1 MVAERRAAIN
11 WVIAI
16 PRRCVARGLQEAAVA
31 ARRRPKH
38 RRLGDGDIDHLRSA
52 AVAGEADPVRIDKSC
67 GGKLVHRILETVNA
81 VDPDEALQCFG
92 PGRPAPANP
101 SLRSEEHTSELQ
113 SLMRIS
119 YAVFCL
125 KKKKN

>member
-67 GGKLVHRILETVNA
+67 GGKLVHRILETVN
-81 VDPDEALQCFG
+81 
-92 PGRPAPANP
+92 
-101 SLRSEEHTSELQ
+101 RSEERRVGKECVCTCKSRWAPYH
-113 SLMRIS
+113 
-119 YAVFCL
+119 
-125 KKKKN
+125 